1 LGLIYVNPEGPDGS
15 SDPKAAAGDIR
26 VAFDRMGMNDEET
39 AALIIGGHTFGKTH
53 GAVKACKHTP
63 WIPSGICNDSHEQQI
78 SAQSLRLLIWAKWA
92 WVGTTRLAKEMV
104 LIK

>member
-1 LGLIYVNPEGPDGS
+1 MNPEGPDGS
-15 SDPKAAAGDIR
+15 SDPKAAARDIR

-53 GAVKACKHTP
+53 GAVEACKHVLH
-63 WIPSGICNDSHEQQI
+63 IPSSIFIDSYEQRI
-78 SAQSLRLLIWAKWA
+78 SAQSLRLLTWAKWA
-92 WVGTTRLAKEMV
+92 WAGTTRLATAMV